1 MVNKWSHDQKIK
13 AEVRRAESLMRSAS
27 RQGDS
32 YWSGDDMLNDSF
44 EMMHISSDLFSQSL
58 SRSKVIRCDT
68 PYLYSSP
75 TLLKGECHSWCSKHL
90 SGTPDLF
97 SSPNYSPS
105 GQEMNSVSLFSSSN
119 HLLLSPSSSPLLLV
133 EQPASSSDSDTNEL
147 DAPSVINQSE
157 SENRFVQNG
166 EQAITFHSTPCYGN
180 RTSKRLPRMCTPTGV
195 SPLLSDSRGPSP
207 CNEPDIS
214 ALGTPVLF
222 SQMSTS
228 SL

>member
-1 MVNKWSHDQKIK
+1 
-13 AEVRRAESLMRSAS
+13 
-27 RQGDS
+27 
-32 YWSGDDMLNDSF
+32 
-44 EMMHISSDLFSQSL
+44 MMHISSDLFSQSL

-90 SGTPDLF
+90 SGTHDLF
-97 SSPNYSPS
+97 SSPKYSPS

-119 HLLLSPSSSPLLLV
+119 HLLLSPSSSPLRLV
-133 EQPASSSDSDTNEL
+133 EQPASSSDSNINEP
-147 DAPSVINQSE
+147 DAPSVINQRE
-157 SENRFVQNG
+157 SENRFVQND
-166 EQAITFHSTPCYGN
+166 EQAISFHSTPCWTPCCAN
-180 RTSKRLPRMCTPTGV
+180 RTCKRLHRMCTPAGV

-207 CNEPDIS
+207 YNEPEIS